1 MARKSR
7 RKTADAAELSRVLS
21 EASKRR
27 THFRGGRPRGAAH
40 DQGVKTCAVRGLD
53 HEVFRALAQKKR
65 KSIIDIFHCLAA
77 AVVSGATI
85 AAHEDCKPDG
95 WRYLLL
101 DDKGGNG

>member
-40 DQGVKTCAVRGLD
+40 DQGTRTLAVRGLD
-53 HEVFRALAQKKR
+53 YALLHAFAQKIG
-65 KSIIDIFHCLAA
+65 KSLIDTLHKINGFVNVGAFAA
-77 AVVSGATI
+77 PPPSFAVT
-85 AAHEDCKPDG
+85 P
-95 WRYLLL
+95 L
-101 DDKGGNG
+101 